1 MSQHRLCMPSLKALL
16 FLVVNPHKGD
26 QSRDE
31 HFEYRIPLRIISTA
45 TTKGID
51 KSPTIRV
58 PSTIRILAQGG
69 FVPNQ
74 LDFATSIIMKTGPK
88 AIMKSGVM
96 MITISRQIKRQ
107 RMSLV
112 IVQSF
117 RRIQPGIMAGQ
128 PSGLKNAKWMLVK
141 SLPQIQHHSC
151 AQYWQVMW
159 LHPWLFSTRKR
170 HFGHCPISR
179 DCYQTSSWRSRF
191 SWQLN

>member
-1 MSQHRLCMPSLKALL
+1 MPSLKALL
-16 FLVVNPHKGD
+16 FFIVHPNKGD
-26 QSRDE
+26 QSRDQ
-31 HFEYRIPLRIISTA
+31 HFEYRISLRIISTA

-51 KSPTIRV
+51 NSPTIRV
-58 PSTIRILAQGG
+58 PNTIKILAGTDCA
-69 FVPNQ
+69 PNQ

-96 MITISRQIKRQ
+96 MITISRQIRRQ

-128 PSGLKNAKWMLVK
+128 PSGLKKAKWMLVK

-151 AQYWQVMW
+151 AQYWQVM
-159 LHPWLFSTRKR
+159 
-170 HFGHCPISR
+170 
-179 DCYQTSSWRSRF
+179 
-191 SWQLN
+191 